1 MIALIDY
8 GAGNLH
14 SVKKA
19 VEFNGGE
26 VRLVQTGEDL
36 LKAEKAILPGVGA
49 FGDGMKGLQKGE
61 LVPAI
66 KEYAA
71 SGRPLLGI
79 CLGMQLLLDES
90 EEMGLRQGLG
100 LVPGK
105 VRQFTQPGIK
115 VPQIGWNQ
123 IFVQKESPL
132 LTGLEDGNYVYF
144 NHGYYCILD
153 DTQSTIAT
161 TEYGVSYTSMLQQG
175 NIYGAQF
182 HPEKSQDVGMLIL
195 RNFVKRVA

>member
-19 VEFNGGE
+19 IEFNGGE
-26 VRLVQTGEDL
+26 VTLVQNSEDL

-49 FGDGMKGLQKGE
+49 FGDGMKGLQKRE
-61 LVPAI
+61 LIPAI

-90 EEMGLRQGLG
+90 DEMGVQQGLG

-123 IFVQKESPL
+123 VFIQRESPL
-132 LTGLEDGNYVYF
+132 LADLEDGSYVYF
-144 NHGYYCILD
+144 NHGYYCRLD
-153 DTQSTIAT
+153 DTGYTLAS
-161 TEYGVSYTSMLQQG
+161 TEYGTNYTSMLQKD

-182 HPEKSQDVGMLIL
+182 HPEKSQDVGMQIL
-195 RNFVKRVA
+195 RNYVERVS

>member
-1 MIALIDY
+1 MIALVDY

-14 SVKKA
+14 SVQKA

-26 VRLVQTGEDL
+26 VRRVQSGEEL
-36 LKAEKAILPGVGA
+36 LKAEKAILPGGGA
-49 FGDGMKGLQKGE
+49 FGDGMKGLQQRS
-61 LVPAI
+61 LIPAL

-90 EEMGLRQGLG
+90 EEMGQQLGLG

-105 VRQFTQPGIK
+105 VVQFTQPGIK

-123 IFVQKESPL
+123 IIIQRSSPL
-132 LTGLEDGNYVYF
+132 LAGLEDRSYVYF
-144 NHGYYCILD
+144 NHGYYCELD
-153 DTQSTIAT
+153 DPQDALAC
-161 TEYGVSYTSMLQQG
+161 TEYGASYSCILQKG
-175 NIYGAQF
+175 NIYGVQF

-195 RNFVKRVA
+195 RNFVENIV